1 MNEPHICRL
10 DGAALRSLDDVYD
23 RMAEDLAFLDYF
35 GRNLDALWDV
45 LTGDLPG
52 PVQIELSGA
61 KAARAAIGPKFDAF
75 LEVLAQAA
83 ASRDDLTFVIQPE

>member
-1 MNEPHICRL
+1 MNELHVCRL
-10 DGAALRSLDDVYD
+10 DGAALKSLDDIYD

-61 KAARAAIGPKFDAF
+61 GAARTAMGPKFDAF
-75 LEVLAQAA
+75 LEVLQQAA
-83 ASRDDLTFVIQPE
+83 ASRDDLTFNLQPE